1 MVNCTVS
8 YHIQHPLASP
18 YIMFWTIYYRYVCR
32 IYTVDKAK
40 ALAMT
45 SKIIPLS
52 SIISHM
58 TSDVTLAIT
67 KTSTTSIIRQKKT
80 QQSGKNK
87 GDADVHE

>member
-1 MVNCTVS
+1 MYGLEN
-8 YHIQHPLASP
+8 ILQ
-18 YIMFWTIYYRYVCR
+18 IEQYVCR
-32 IYTVDKAK
+32 IYNAVDKSQ

-67 KTSTTSIIRQKKT
+67 KTSTTSITRQKKT